1 MRRIGTIVVRY
12 RFAVMSVWLVLV
24 VASLAVLSVL
34 PRALQP
40 PDITVDRSASAAA
53 ADLVADRFPD
63 VGTRQ
68 VMLAFAS
75 RTLSAD
81 DPVYGRTTQAVTAAM
96 TKQPRVGAALP
107 VPRTERQDPR
117 HAYVML
123 GLLGGTDT
131 ARQVLPE
138 LADRA
143 REIARDRS
151 DGAVSVALV
160 GLDPVL
166 AELAR
171 ATTRDVESA
180 EVFTVPAAALLLA
193 VGLGSLGAAAL
204 VLLLAGSAIVLSLG
218 ILTLTGLSRGVD
230 ATAVAVVA
238 TVGLGVG
245 LDYALL
251 LSLRH
256 RRRRATGL
264 PPGRAAEQ
272 ATATAGA
279 TVLLAGTAVVAT
291 ATGLL
296 LTDIAYMRTLA
307 LAAVLAASTATLAA
321 LTLMPALLASCDR
334 VLDWAP
340 MPWKRPGRRRP
351 KPGPRAWARWTEHLM
366 RHPAR
371 YATAATLLLLL
382 AALPALGLRTALH
395 FDRSVLAG
403 TAAGDGLARM
413 EADRI
418 ASLTLVVLPHP
429 VGAGSVDT
437 QALSDALDEDRRV
450 SLAAPIDNGRDL
462 TLLLIGEAQA
472 PDSAAAAALQQ
483 RLREDLAP
491 RLLPAGQPV
500 RFAGP
505 SATVYDLAVAAGDRV
520 WWVLAVISCGTF
532 VLTFLVFRS
541 VLVPL
546 KAIAMN
552 LLCVGAAFGVL
563 TLVTPVLGYSAV
575 SPLLPLIVLSL
586 VFGLSMDY
594 EVFLVHRIAE
604 RHRAHGDNSAAV
616 LYGLR
621 RTALPISLAA
631 GVLVVSLTGLLST
644 HRQDLRQLG
653 FVVMTAVV
661 LDATVVRMVLAP
673 ALMRLMGRANW
684 WLPAR
689 LGRLLPARSGEVR
702 LPAQAVADPA
712 GDRPRV
718 CPAGDAPGR
727 REGSARRGR
736 SGRGGA

>member
-1 MRRIGTIVVRY
+1 MRRIGTVVVRY

-24 VASLAVLSVL
+24 VASLAVLSAV
-34 PRALQP
+34 PRTLQP
-40 PDITVDRSASAAA
+40 PDVTVDRSASAAA

-63 VGTRQ
+63 IGTRQ
-68 VMLAFAS
+68 VMLAFTS
-75 RTLSAD
+75 RTLPAD
-81 DPVYGRTTQAVTAAM
+81 DPAYGRAKQAVTAAM
-96 TKQPRVGAALP
+96 RKQPEVGVVLP

-117 HAYVML
+117 HSYVML
-123 GLLGGTDT
+123 GVRGDTDT
-131 ARQVLPE
+131 ARRVLPE

-143 REIARDRS
+143 RETVREHS
-151 DGAVSVALV
+151 DGRVSAALV

-171 ATTRDVESA
+171 ATTREVEAA
-180 EVFTVPAAALLLA
+180 EVFTVPVAALLLA

-204 VLLLAGSAIVLSLG
+204 VLLLAGTAIVLSLAV
-218 ILTLTGLSRGVD
+218 LTLTGLSRGVD

-251 LSLRH
+251 LTLRH

-264 PPGRAAEQ
+264 PPHRAAEQ

-296 LTDIAYMRTLA
+296 LTDIAYMRALA

-334 VLDWAP
+334 ALGWAP
-340 MPWKRPGRRRP
+340 MPWKRPGRRRT
-351 KPGPRAWARWTEHLM
+351 KSGPSAWERWTAHLM
-366 RHPAR
+366 RHPVR
-371 YATAATLLLLL
+371 HATAATLLLLL
-382 AALPALGLRTALH
+382 AASPVLGLRTALH
-395 FDRSVLAG
+395 FDRSLIAG
-403 TAAGDGLARM
+403 TDTGAGLARM

-418 ASLTLVVLPHP
+418 VSLTLVALPHP
-429 VGAGSVDT
+429 AGAGPVDT
-437 QALSDALDEDRRV
+437 RALSGALGEDHRV
-450 SLAAPIDNGRDL
+450 AAVAPIDNGRDL

-472 PDSAAAAALQQ
+472 PDTPAATALQQ
-483 RLREDLAP
+483 RLREDLVP

-500 RFAGP
+500 RIAGP
-505 SATVYDLAVAAGDRV
+505 SAAVHDLGAEAGDRV

-552 LLCVGAAFGVL
+552 LLCVAAAFGLL
-563 TLVTPVLGYSAV
+563 TLATPALGHDAV
-575 SPLLPLIVLSL
+575 NPLLPLIALSL

-594 EVFLVHRIAE
+594 EIFLVHRIAE
-604 RHRAHGDNSAAV
+604 HYRAHGDNSAAV

-631 GVLVVSLTGLLST
+631 GVLVVSLTGLLAT

-689 LGRLLPARSGEVR
+689 LGRLLPARDGEVR
-702 LPAQAVADPA
+702 LPAQAGAEPAADH
-712 GDRPRV
+712 PRV
-718 CPAGDAPGR
+718 
-727 REGSARRGR
+727 
-736 SGRGGA
+736 